1 MDHLKMLEMEFHGYT
16 GCLPE
21 EKENGQTFIVSVD
34 MAFLRNKGAI
44 TDNLEDTVNY
54 AELYELIKNFVTTS
68 KGNLIENLAYEI
80 GLIVLNYTLLPDSVV
95 VTVSK
100 PNAPVEG
107 MFKTMETSIEVKR
120 SNGIRKTHNAVLAL
134 GSNMGDKE
142 EYLKEAT
149 RELMTSNHIDVIA
162 RGGLYETE
170 PVGYVD
176 QPYFY
181 NTCIEVMTDLTPLEL
196 LDLTQSIEN
205 KLHRVR
211 TIKNGPRTIDID
223 ILLYDNVT
231 MNTERLVIPHPRMY
245 ERAFVLC
252 PLKDIRDINVP
263 IPEDK
268 AVNYIGQFEV

>member
-1 MDHLKMLEMEFHGYT
+1 MDHLKMTEMTFHGYT

-34 MAFLRNKGAI
+34 MAFSRNKGAL

-54 AELYELIKNFVTTS
+54 AELYELIKKFVTTS

-100 PNAPVEG
+100 PDAPVEG

-120 SNGIRKTHNAVLAL
+120 SNSIRKTHNAVLAL

-142 EYLKEAT
+142 EYLKEAA
-149 RELMTSNHIDVIA
+149 RELMTSGHIDVVNK
-162 RGGLYETE
+162 GGLYETE
-170 PVGYVD
+170 PVGYAD

-181 NTCIEVMTDLTPLEL
+181 NTCIEVMTDLEPLEL

-223 ILLYDNVT
+223 ILLYDDIT
-231 MNTERLVIPHPRMY
+231 MDTERLIIPHPRMY

-252 PLKDIRDINVP
+252 PLKDIRDIDVS

-268 AVNYIGQFEV
+268 DIRYIGQFEV

>member
-1 MDHLKMLEMEFHGYT
+1 MDHLRMCDMKFHGFT

-21 EKENGQTFIVSVD
+21 EKVNGQTFIVTVD
-34 MAFLRNKGAI
+34 MCFERNKGAV

-54 AELYELIKNFVTTS
+54 AELYELIKRFVTTS
-68 KGNLIENLAYEI
+68 KGDLIENLAYEI
-80 GLIVLNYTLLPDSVV
+80 GGIILNYTMLPDSVV

-100 PNAPVEG
+100 PEAPVEG
-107 MFKTMETSIEVKR
+107 DFRTMEVSIERKR
-120 SNGIRKTHNAVLAL
+120 SQANKMIHNAVLAL

-142 EYLKEAT
+142 EYLREAVK
-149 RELMTSNHIDVIA
+149 ELMASGHIEVVA

-170 PVGYVD
+170 PVGYAD

-181 NTCIEVMTDLTPLEL
+181 NTVVEVMTDLAPLEL

-211 TIKNGPRTIDID
+211 TIRNGPRTIDID
-223 ILLYDNVT
+223 ILLYEDLKIES
-231 MNTERLVIPHPRMY
+231 ERLIVPHPRMY

-252 PLKDIRDINVP
+252 PLKDIRDIDVP

-268 AVNYIGQFEV
+268 EIRYLGEFEV